1 MAHLLKHSTYFV
13 TDAQLEMQLI
23 SLSKEDEA
31 EAYVVHKGEADEGR
45 IDWQAPV
52 VAVLI
57 NSNTVDTKGG
67 HWNMDMGMCACAHA
81 AMRACGH
88 MGMRA

>member
-1 MAHLLKHSTYFV
+1 MG
-13 TDAQLEMQLI
+13 
-23 SLSKEDEA
+23 KEDEA

-52 VAVLI
+52 VAGLI

-67 HWNMDMGMCACAHA
+67 HWNMDAKFINKPDKDKPAPPTM
-81 AMRACGH
+81 
-88 MGMRA
+88 